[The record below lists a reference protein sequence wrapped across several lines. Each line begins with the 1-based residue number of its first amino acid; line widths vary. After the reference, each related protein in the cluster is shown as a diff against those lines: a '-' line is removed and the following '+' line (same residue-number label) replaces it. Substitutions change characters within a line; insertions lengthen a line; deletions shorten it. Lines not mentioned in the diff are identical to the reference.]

1 MQTSKRAEMWRL
13 WVDTGGTFTD
23 CLALSPTGTRQRIKV
38 LSSGCI
44 RGRLTGS
51 PGEAKYELET
61 NWASPPDFL
70 KGATVYPLQFPA
82 ERRTVLSHKQSP
94 QTLTLDGALP
104 LPNGESVTVE
114 FALGEEAPILA
125 ARLATGTPLSQPL
138 PPIAMRLATTRGTN
152 ALLERKGARTAFL
165 VTKGFRDLVAI
176 GSQQRPDLFKLQIP
190 PRIPLYDEVIEVEER
205 LDAEGK
211 VVIPLDQKA
220 IDALSDRLQ
229 AEHYDAVA
237 IAFLHAY
244 RNPAH
249 ELALKEALQARG
261 VRHLSTSHE
270 LSAMIRILPRAE
282 TTIANAYLA
291 PIMESYLNRVAG
303 ALGEGRLDLMTSAG
317 GLIPAAAFRPKDSL
331 LSGPAGGVVGA
342 ATSGRE
348 LGIRRLITFDMG
360 GTSTDVSRFDEQ
372 YDYQFEH
379 RVGPARVMAPSL
391 RIQTVAAGGGSIC
404 GYSERGLFVGP
415 ESAGAAPG
423 PACYGA
429 GGPLTIT
436 DVNLLL
442 GRMDPDHFGLPVRPQ
457 AAEAA
462 LDKIAQAIREREKR
476 DITAYELLSGFLD
489 IANERMADAINE
501 ISLRQGYDPHE
512 YALVAFGGAGGQ
524 HACAV
529 ANRLGTRR
537 IIFPANAGLLSA
549 HGLQHARHEQFTE
562 IQVLQ
567 PLSTF
572 QSQLPSEVR
581 RLEQQARAQLSSHG
595 IPPDEIEVTRRILQ
609 LRLAGQESSEEI
621 EYEKPEHVAGAF
633 ERRYRQVFGYFP
645 TGKSIEIVTI
655 HVRAGTRVPAL
666 ESQHPTGS
674 KTFPKPHSRLT
685 ASLLPGSEPIP
696 VYFRDRLECHSTLKG
711 PAIVQ
716 DRYSTVYVE
725 AGWEAF
731 VHANETLL
739 LSSCQDPKRAV
750 TSQRDELVEAELFTH
765 RFTSLVTEMGS
776 QLERTAIS
784 TNVKDRLDFS
794 CALLDAKGE
803 LIANAPH
810 IPVHLGALGAC
821 VRQTSQTHPMEAN
834 DVLVT
839 NHPGYGG
846 SHLPDVTVISPVY
859 CPEKTLIGYVANRAH
874 HAEIGGI
881 RPGSMPP
888 DAQSLEE
895 EGVVIPPT
903 YLFRSG
909 QANWPEMET
918 ILTQSRYPT
927 RALADNLADLRAQ
940 VAANQ
945 QGTQTLLHLCVQH
958 GTDIVRSHMADLKD
972 RARRAMLTALSSQP
986 KWEHCVTESLDDGTP
1001 ITVRIRR
1008 HEDRLAIDFTGTAP
1022 SHPGNFNATPA
1033 IVASAVL
1040 YVLRLLIPKDL
1051 PLNEGLLD
1059 AVDICLPPCFLN
1071 PVFTADSATCPAVVA
1086 GNVETSQRVVD
1097 TLIKAFGLAAGSQGT
1112 MNNLIFGNKQIS
1124 YYETIGGGAGAGPG
1138 FNGAHAVH
1146 THMTNTGIT
1155 DAELLEA
1162 RFPVRLRR
1170 FQIRSNSGGDGRYT
1184 GGNGIIRELEF
1195 LAPVQLSL
1203 LTQHRTKGP
1212 FGADGGE
1219 NGKPGQQY
1227 LVRSNGD
1234 KEPLP
1239 AVASPTLAAGDRIIV
1254 KTPGGGGWGNPEKA
1268 HRRS

>member
-1 MQTSKRAEMWRL
+1 MWRL
-13 WVDTGGTFTD
+13 WIDTGGTFTD
-23 CLALSPTGTRQRIKV
+23 CLALSPEGARQRIKV
-38 LSSGCI
+38 LSSGCV
-44 RGRLTGS
+44 RGRLTSLGDSGS
-51 PGEAKYELET
+51 DSDSGSKQYELET
-61 NWASPPDFL
+61 NWASPADFL
-70 KGATVYPLQFPA
+70 TGATVHQLQSPQ
-82 ERRTVLSHKQSP
+82 ECRTVLSHTQTP
-94 QTLTLDGALP
+94 QTVTLDAAFPP
-104 LPNGESVTVE
+104 LDEQSVTVE
-114 FALGEEAPILA
+114 FALREEAPIVA
-125 ARLATGTPLSQPL
+125 ARLATGTPLNQSL

-165 VTKGFRDLVAI
+165 VTKGFGDLVAI

-190 PRIPLYDEVIEVEER
+190 ARITLYEGVFEVEER
-205 LDAEGK
+205 LDAQGN
-211 VVIPLDQKA
+211 VVTPLDDES
-220 IDALSDRLQ
+220 INALCHRLQ
-229 AEHYDAVA
+229 SEDYDSVA

-249 ELALKEALQARG
+249 ELAVKQALQARG
-261 VRHLSTSHE
+261 IRHLSTSHE
-270 LSAMIRILPRAE
+270 LSAMIKILPRAE

-291 PIMESYLNRVAG
+291 PIMENYLNRVAG
-303 ALGEGRLDLMTSAG
+303 SLGQGRLDLMTSAG
-317 GLIPAAAFRPKDSL
+317 GLIPASGFRPKDSL

-342 ATSGRE
+342 ASSGRE
-348 LGIRRLITFDMG
+348 LGIERLIAFDMG

-404 GYSERGLFVGP
+404 GYSDRGRGLFVGP

-436 DVNLLL
+436 DINLLL
-442 GRMDPDHFGLPVRPQ
+442 GRMDPNHFGLPVRPD
-457 AAEAA
+457 AARTA
-462 LDKIAQAIREREKR
+462 LDSVARAIQDREGS
-476 DITAYELLSGFLD
+476 DITPHELLAGFLD

-501 ISLRQGYDPHE
+501 ISLRQGYNPDE

-549 HGLQHARHEQFTE
+549 HGLQQARHEQFTE
-562 IQVLQ
+562 TQVLQ
-567 PLSTF
+567 PLLTF
-572 QSQLPSEVR
+572 QAQLPTEIQ
-581 RLEQQARAQLSSHG
+581 RLEQQARTQLTNHG
-595 IPPDEIEVTRRILQ
+595 IPPDEIEITRRILQ

-621 EYEKPEHVAGAF
+621 EYQNPEQVSRAF
-633 ERRYRQVFGYFP
+633 EQRYREVFGYFP
-645 TGKSIEIVTI
+645 KGKPIEVVTI
-655 HVRAGTRVPAL
+655 HVTAGTRIPAL
-666 ESQHPTGS
+666 ESQDQHGTKS
-674 KTFPKPHSRLT
+674 YPKPHSFLTVPILPESEPVPVFFRERLESY
-685 ASLLPGSEPIP
+685 SLL
-696 VYFRDRLECHSTLKG
+696 TG

-725 AGWEAF
+725 AGWNAF

-739 LSSCQDPKRAV
+739 LTRCQDPSPTA
-750 TSQRDELVEAELFTH
+750 TTAPRDELVEAELFTH

-821 VRQTSQTHPMEAN
+821 VRQVAQTHPMGQN

-839 NHPGYGG
+839 NHPGFGG

-888 DAQSLEE
+888 DAQNLEE
-895 EGVVIPPT
+895 EGVVIPPS

-909 QANWPEMET
+909 QANWSEIEAL
-918 ILTQSRYPT
+918 LTQTRYPT

-945 QGTQTLLHLCVQH
+945 QGTQTLLTLCARH
-958 GTDIVRSHMADLKD
+958 GKDVVRAHMADLKD
-972 RARRAMLTALSSQP
+972 RAREALLEALSSQQN
-986 KWEHCVTESLDDGTP
+986 WDRRVTESLDDGTP
-1001 ITVRIRR
+1001 ISVRVRR
-1008 HEDRLAIDFTGTAP
+1008 QADQLSIDFEGTAP

-1040 YVLRLLIPKDL
+1040 YVLRLLVPQDL
-1051 PLNEGLLD
+1051 PLNEGLLE
-1059 AVDICLPPCFLN
+1059 AVEIRLPRCFLN
-1071 PVFTADSATCPAVVA
+1071 PAFPSDPAFCPAVVA
-1086 GNVETSQRVVD
+1086 GNVETSQRIVD

-1112 MNNLIFGNKQIS
+1112 MNNLIFGNDQIS

-1138 FNGAHAVH
+1138 FPGAHAVH

-1170 FQIRSNSGGDGRYT
+1170 FTIRPNSGGAGQYS
-1184 GGNGIIRELEF
+1184 GGDGIIRELEF

-1203 LTQHRTKGP
+1203 LTQHRNKGP
-1212 FGADGGE
+1212 SGEEGGG
-1219 NGKPGQQY
+1219 NGQPGEQY
-1227 LVRSNGD
+1227 LLRANGD
-1234 KEPLP
+1234 EEHLP
-1239 AVASPTLAAGDRIIV
+1239 AVASPTLGAGDRIIV
-1254 KTPGGGGWGNPEKA
+1254 KTPGGGGWGIPE
-1268 HRRS
+1268 